1 MNTMKLSLTIA
12 TIATFLLLLVPAFVQ
27 AKKKATALRRGLKGG
42 TNGFDNY
49 FAIITVA
56 LEATGCLPSV
66 IGSVIATVRDD
77 TFCIKLSYDGV
88 SGQEVFSHVHGPAA
102 VGDTGPVIFTI
113 NSSTEKMQCFE
124 LRDDQIKAL
133 NDELWYVNIHSEM
146 CPNGTL
152 RGQLL
157 PLLSNVP
164 YIVKQ
169 LLKK

>member
-49 FAIITVA
+49 VAIITVA
-56 LEATGCLPSV
+56 LGATGCLPSV

-77 TFCIKLSYDGV
+77 TFCIKLSCDGV

-102 VGDTGPVIFTI
+102 LGETGRIFFTTAI
-113 NSSTEKMQCFE
+113 STDKTQCFE
-124 LRDDQIKAL
+124 LTKDQKKDLDD
-133 NDELWYVNIHSEM
+133 
-146 CPNGTL
+146 
-152 RGQLL
+152 R
-157 PLLSNVP
+157 
-164 YIVKQ
+164 
-169 LLKK
+169 